1 MPKLSPSQLRA
12 ARALLNW
19 SRAELAKRSGISE
32 PTLHRFENGEN
43 EPNKKT
49 LDKLL
54 TVFDK
59 HSIEFSDNHGVRFK
73 PKNIEVFDGADRVD
87 AFYDYNYEE
96 LLRCG
101 GDVCADIY
109 DETVLR
115 KLRKNPEVHRKR
127 MKDLCDRGLIT
138 VRVLTTKCDFN
149 TYGYIQ
155 FRRPLQQTDS
165 PVGYYVFGESIA
177 LVSYVD
183 ETSPHIVV
191 IRSAP
196 LAEGYRQS
204 FNIAWKNAKIPPASV
219 AQRRSR

>member
-1 MPKLSPSQLRA
+1 MTQISPSQLRA

-19 SRAELAKRSGISE
+19 SRADLSKRTGVSE
-32 PTLHRFENGEN
+32 QTIHRFENGTHKPE
-43 EPNKKT
+43 T
-49 LDKLL
+49 QTTHRLL
-54 TVFDK
+54 TALEAAGIDFTD
-59 HSIEFSDNHGVRFK
+59 HDGVRFK
-73 PKNIEVFDGADRVD
+73 PDDIMVFDGAERVD

-101 GDVCADIY
+101 GDVCANIY

-115 KLRKNPEVHRKR
+115 KLRKNPDMHRKR
-127 MKDLCDRGLIT
+127 MKELFDRGLIT

-155 FRRPLQQTDS
+155 FRCPLLQPDS
-165 PVGYYVFGESIA
+165 SIGFYVFGDSLA

-183 ETSPHIVV
+183 EASPHIVV

-196 LAEGYRQS
+196 MAEGYRKS
-204 FNIAWKNAKIPPASV
+204 FDVAWKQAKPPSKSNFAK
-219 AQRRSR
+219 